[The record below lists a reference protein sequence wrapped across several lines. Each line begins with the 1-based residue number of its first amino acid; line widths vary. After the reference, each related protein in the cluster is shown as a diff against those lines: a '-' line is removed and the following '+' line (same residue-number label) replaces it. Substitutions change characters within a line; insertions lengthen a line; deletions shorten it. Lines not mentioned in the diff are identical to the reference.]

1 MISRVSACLGWM
13 AFLCML
19 MQMQARASV
28 FLEETRVVQ
37 PAAAQLFVL
46 GNEARANV
54 GASQLLWDPALAAAA
69 LRHCLRM
76 AQEGSIGHRYEGEP
90 DLTERAGV
98 AGAHFSLIEENVA
111 VGSYVDT
118 IHEGWMHSTG
128 HRENLLNPE
137 VDRVGIAV
145 VASQGMLFAV
155 ADFARGVAVLTPDQV
170 ESAVAALIRHRGVP
184 VHRDAADAR
193 RTCAME
199 EGVSAS
205 ADPRPRFILR
215 WQSADL
221 THLPQELI
229 DRLRSGMYRGATVG
243 ACSADDKRERF
254 TSYRVAVLLY

>member
-1 MISRVSACLGWM
+1 M
-13 AFLCML
+13 A
-19 MQMQARASV
+19 A
-28 FLEETRVVQ
+28 
-37 PAAAQLFVL
+37 
-46 GNEARANV
+46 
-54 GASQLLWDPALAAAA
+54 
-69 LRHCLRM
+69 
-76 AQEGSIGHRYEGEP
+76 EGSIGHRYDGEP
-90 DLTERAGV
+90 DLTERAGM

-155 ADFARGVAVLTPDQV
+155 ADFARGVAVLMPEQV
-170 ESAVAALIRHRGVP
+170 EAAVAGLIRPKGVL
-184 VHRDAADAR
+184 VHRDAKDAR
-193 RTCAME
+193 QACVMD
-199 EGVSAS
+199 EGVPAS

-221 THLPQELI
+221 AHLPQQLI
-229 DRLRSGMYRGATVG
+229 DRLGSRQYRGASVG
-243 ACSADDKRERF
+243 ACPAEGVRGRF